1 LGVSPFVL
9 GDSVNENNKSEFF
22 YVLSHFIQYTKA
34 NPDVYGD
41 VTAEIDSDKDLA
53 LMLKEINK
61 LGENLRALLHGYQ
74 LSMLVTFNPNWPVK
88 EVNKIMMALKG
99 NEQSWCEVF
108 AEYLIY
114 VMGRKSRV

>member
-1 LGVSPFVL
+1 MIIPG
-9 GDSVNENNKSEFF
+9 
-22 YVLSHFIQYTKA
+22 IQYTKA

-53 LMLKEINK
+53 LILKEINK
-61 LGENLRALLHGYQ
+61 LGENLRALLLGYQ
-74 LSMLVTFNPNWPVK
+74 LLMLVTFNPNWPVQ
-88 EVNKIMMALKG
+88 EVNKIMMSLKG